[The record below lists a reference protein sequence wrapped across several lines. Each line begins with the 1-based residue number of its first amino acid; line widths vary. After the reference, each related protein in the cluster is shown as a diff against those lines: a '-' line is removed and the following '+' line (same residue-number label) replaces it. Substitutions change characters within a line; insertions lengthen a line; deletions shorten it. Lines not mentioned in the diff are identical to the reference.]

1 MKKLRLASQLENRTR
16 AFFGFKSSVRSF
28 AFNAN
33 RINSSSFSSG
43 LYITAERRRL
53 QHKRA
58 SRLNSFRELFHQ
70 RPSALTSDF
79 FITRQNDRDSS
90 LRLELKSHERSQDLD
105 RQRTVG
111 FHIEYTWPVNAIAF
125 FPPGSQFN

>member
-1 MKKLRLASQLENRTR
+1 MKKLRLPSELENCTC

-43 LYITAERRRL
+43 LYITAERWRL
-53 QHKRA
+53 QHKRT
-58 SRLNSFRELFHQ
+58 SRINSFRELFHQ

-79 FITRQNDRDSS
+79 FITGQNDRDSS
-90 LRLELKSHERSQDLD
+90 LRLELKSHQRSQDLD

-111 FHIEYTWPVNAIAF
+111 LDIEFAWAVNAIAF
-125 FPPGSQFN
+125 FPPGS